1 MKKEKRST
9 CPCTT
14 NLSKMEFLERSRARP
29 FFVAFNLAGRDERI
43 RRLTG
48 SPKNRILSV
57 KVTSGQV
64 NYNRR
69 GRGRAEF
76 FGFVDGFHHKPVS
89 FTISLDTLPMPKGSI
104 EFMHKEIA
112 Q

>member
-1 MKKEKRST
+1 MKKEKRSA

-14 NLSKMEFLERSRARP
+14 NLSKMEFLERSRGRS
-29 FFVAFNLAGRDERI
+29 FFVAFNLTGGNEQI

-48 SPKNRILSV
+48 SPKKRILSV

-64 NYNRR
+64 DYNRR

-89 FTISLDTLPMPKGSI
+89 FTISLDTLPMPRGSVKC
-104 EFMHKEIA
+104 MYNEIA